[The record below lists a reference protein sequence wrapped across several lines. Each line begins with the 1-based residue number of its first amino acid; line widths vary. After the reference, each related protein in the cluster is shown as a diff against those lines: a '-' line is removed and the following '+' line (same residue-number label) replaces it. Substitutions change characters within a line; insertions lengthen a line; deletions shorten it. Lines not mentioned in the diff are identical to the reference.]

1 MVGWPDTRFLELSGA
16 RAPIVQAPMA
26 GAGGVALAVAAM
38 RGGAVGS
45 LPCAMLTPAQV
56 RAQVAEVRAQAQG
69 PLNLNFFCH
78 HAPAEA
84 DEAGWHKLL
93 APYYAEL
100 GVGPPDTPPPLR
112 GAFDAAMAEVV
123 EEVRPELVS
132 FHFGFPRTLW
142 SRVLKSGAKVLAS
155 ATTLREARTLRQMGC
170 DAVIVQGWEAGGHAS
185 YWLDGNAASH
195 MGLFA
200 LLPQVVDAVDVP
212 VIAAGGIADARGIAA
227 AFALG
232 ASVVQ
237 IGTAY
242 LHCPE
247 SLITPMHRA
256 ALTSE
261 HAEHTQL
268 TNLFSGGL
276 ARGLRNR
283 LMDELGAMRA
293 EVPPFPYG
301 SIALAE
307 LRRVAEAAGNPDFSP
322 MWAGQA
328 AGMGKAEA
336 ARDLTER
343 LAFEALALLES

>member
-1 MVGWPDTRFLELSGA
+1 MVGWPDTRFLELGGA

-45 LPCAMLTPAQV
+45 LPCAMLTPDQV
-56 RAQVAEVRAQAQG
+56 RAQVAEVRAQARG

-78 HAPAEA
+78 HAPRA
-84 DEAGWHKLL
+84 AGEDAWHKLL

-100 GVGPPDTPPPLR
+100 GVGPPGVPPPPR

-132 FHFGFPRTLW
+132 FHFGIPDALW
-142 SRVLKSGAKVLAS
+142 SRVLRSGAKVLAS
-155 ATTLREARTLRQMGC
+155 ATTLREARALRQMGC
-170 DAVIVQGWEAGGHAS
+170 DAIIVQGWEAGGHAS
-185 YWLDGNAASH
+185 YWLDGNPASH

-200 LLPQVVDAVDVP
+200 LLPQVADAVDVP

-232 ASVVQ
+232 ASAVQ

-261 HAEHTQL
+261 RAEHTQL

-283 LMDELGAMRA
+283 LMEELGAVRP
-293 EVPPFPYG
+293 EVPAFPRG
-301 SIALAE
+301 SAALAE
-307 LRRVAEAAGNPDFSP
+307 LRRVAEAAGNADFSP

-336 ARDLTER
+336 AEALTER
-343 LAFEALALLES
+343 LAAEALALLES